1 MDLEARLKRGSEYI
15 QYDGGNPKNYMV
27 QNTLN
32 VLFKESRYDLEE
44 KNPQKYSDN
53 KPR

>member
-1 MDLEARLKRGSEYI
+1 MDLEARLRKGSELSE
-15 QYDGGNPKNYMV
+15 YDGGNPKTYFK
-27 QNTLN
+27 NTTINL
-32 VLFKESRYDLEE
+32 LFKESRYDLED